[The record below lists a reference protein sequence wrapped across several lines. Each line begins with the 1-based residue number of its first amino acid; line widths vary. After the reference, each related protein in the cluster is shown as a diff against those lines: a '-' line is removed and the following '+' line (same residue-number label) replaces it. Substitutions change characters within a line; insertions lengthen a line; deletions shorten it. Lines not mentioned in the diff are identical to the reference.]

1 MRSFCEALRRLNWF
15 HCALLGRCALP
26 SFFYRVLLLSR
37 RGKGTGPEYLA
48 GRAPSLFSG
57 KNSVKKKAKNQK
69 SNAVARSSD
78 EATEIKATN
87 EERDR
92 RSRFIGV
99 FFSLLFLLLLLL
111 AALRFSLVVA
121 FCFPFWRWH
130 VPRFGQSASATAPFY
145 CYDSLSM
152 IDDLDN

>member
-99 FFSLLFLLLLLL
+99 FFVYDFCCSFYWRRCASLWLSPFVFLSGGGTCPVS
-111 AALRFSLVVA
+111 ANQRRPPR
-121 FCFPFWRWH
+121 PFTVTTRS
-130 VPRFGQSASATAPFY
+130 P
-145 CYDSLSM
+145 
-152 IDDLDN
+152 